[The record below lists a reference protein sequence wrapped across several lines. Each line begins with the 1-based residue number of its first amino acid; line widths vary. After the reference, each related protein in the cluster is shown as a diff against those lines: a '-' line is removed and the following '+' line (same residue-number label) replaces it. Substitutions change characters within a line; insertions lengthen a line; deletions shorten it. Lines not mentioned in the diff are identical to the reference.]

1 MLYFLVFDALVLVA
15 IHFHLFVL
23 HSLGLRNESEA
34 EIESISKAIERIVS
48 IK

>member
-15 IHFHLFVL
+15 IHLHIFVL
-23 HSLGLRNESEA
+23 HSLDLLHESEA
-34 EIESISKAIERIVS
+34 EIESISDAIERIVS